1 MFSGYVKWEHQPG
14 STLLKKVSYTGVFLL
29 LLWNFLRTHILR
41 NICERLL
48 LSIITALLSE
58 NVMIMN
64 IWNKNLGTRPKLN
77 VSEALKWPDGCHTI
91 NVQCTFNSCRFTTE
105 SLLIDNQTHP
115 KISWTRKVLLKEG
128 FLTVFDLLVNV
139 KDIFSCLL
147 NVFFLYSTPI
157 RITAFFGKILH
168 VCYMWI
174 LI

>member
-1 MFSGYVKWEHQPG
+1 MGTSARLNFIKKILLHRCFPVTIVKFFKNTYFEE
-14 STLLKKVSYTGVFLL
+14 L
-29 LLWNFLRTHILR
+29 
-41 NICERLL
+41 CELLL

-147 NVFFLYSTPI
+147 NVFFLYSIPI